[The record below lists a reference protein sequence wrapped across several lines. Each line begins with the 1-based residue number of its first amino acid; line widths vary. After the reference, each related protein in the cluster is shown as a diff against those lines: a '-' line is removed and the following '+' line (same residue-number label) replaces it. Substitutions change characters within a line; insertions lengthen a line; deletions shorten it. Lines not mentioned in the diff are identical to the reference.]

1 MNFFKFLL
9 CFVVIIAMIG
19 ECSKKRSN
27 PENRTYEES
36 FKSNSKTVEKE
47 EDNLYLHNSLKT
59 GVTPYSQSSE
69 LGRDSYI
76 TVRTSSNSKCDVI
89 VIVKKYG
96 VIYRNV
102 YIKAGDTYTI
112 YVPNGQ
118 YQVFFYSGRGWNPDK
133 LMPNGEKG
141 GFVAN
146 ESYSKDNATN
156 LHYQGLTY
164 ELIPQQHG
172 NFYTKQ
178 SNADELF

>member
-1 MNFFKFLL
+1 M
-9 CFVVIIAMIG
+9 
-19 ECSKKRSN
+19 E
-27 PENRTYEES
+27 
-36 FKSNSKTVEKE
+36 
-47 EDNLYLHNSLKT
+47 
-59 GVTPYSQSSE
+59 
-69 LGRDSYI
+69 
-76 TVRTSSNSKCDVI
+76 CDVI

-172 NFYTKQ
+172 NFSTKQ
-178 SNADELF
+178 SNANELF